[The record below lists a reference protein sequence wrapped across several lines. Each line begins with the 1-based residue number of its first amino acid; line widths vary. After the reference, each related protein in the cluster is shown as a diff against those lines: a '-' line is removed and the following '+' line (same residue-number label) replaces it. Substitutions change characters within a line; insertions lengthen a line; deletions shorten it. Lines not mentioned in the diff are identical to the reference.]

1 MITKNFT
8 IPLTDEPY
16 VDTTALNRTHAAVY
30 TGNRYLKIVIDSDKE
45 LRIEL
50 RVKVNYELEEQI
62 LKHGQRV
69 RVLEPKSLRK
79 LIKNR
84 LKEALANY
92 KSEKNSEK

>member
-1 MITKNFT
+1 MFSKLSKKEERRFQGKYIKSQP
-8 IPLTDEPY
+8 I
-16 VDTTALNRTHAAVY
+16 HHSQ
-30 TGNRYLKIVIDSDKE
+30 KIVIDSDKE

-69 RVLEPKSLRK
+69 RVLEPKSFRK
-79 LIKNR
+79 LIKTR
-84 LKEALANY
+84 LKEAIAGY